1 MAKKPEMT
9 LKNESPKKDT
19 PVKKEANEYPPWT
32 TYEDAEIGVT
42 YRKANGNLIQ
52 KGGNQDG

>member
-9 LKNESPKKDT
+9 LKKDNPKDA
-19 PVKKEANEYPPWT
+19 PVKQKEAEYPPWPN
-32 TYEDAEIGVT
+32 YEDAEIGVT
-42 YRKANGNLIQ
+42 YIKANGNLIQ

>member
-19 PVKKEANEYPPWT
+19 PVKKEAEYPPWT
-32 TYEDAEIGVT
+32 TYEDAEIGVK